1 MGEKLTV
8 SARMQSIDLA
18 KSIAIACVVLIHVAS
33 EPLLWE
39 APNTGRWMQSL
50 LWGSAS
56 RFAVPLFFLCSGA
69 LLLDENR
76 GADARHI
83 WTRRIPHILITLF
96 FWASAYA
103 FAPLLYH
110 RSLCRET
117 IAKALMD
124 VLCWRHEQHLYFLHI
139 MVLVYA
145 ALPVTRAFLRRAD
158 EKTIRYALA
167 LWAFSGV
174 LLPTARALGLL
185 FWLDGIP
192 VQWALSL
199 TWSSIGC
206 TALGWRLRKK
216 PLRAGTSIA
225 LVLLG
230 FAICYVGTAVL
241 SIRKGTL
248 APQLLEGLSPGPL
261 MMAIGIFCL
270 CEVLAPKLPNV
281 LQRTAE
287 TFGKA
292 SFGIYLAHEF
302 ALSAFRVFGVTTWFA
317 SPLISIPALA
327 FACLLLTFMG
337 VFVMSKIPIVRRWL
351 I

>member
-8 SARMQSIDLA
+8 SARVRSIDLA

-33 EPLLWE
+33 GPLLWE

-83 WTRRIPHILITLF
+83 WTRSIPHILITLF

-139 MVLVYA
+139 VVLVYA
-145 ALPVTRAFLRRAD
+145 AVPVTRAFLRRAD

-199 TWSSIGC
+199 TWSSIGWRWSTTSAPAGAAPPRSGDAASRRYVPD
-206 TALGWRLRKK
+206 TATGS
-216 PLRAGTSIA
+216 T
-225 LVLLG
+225 
-230 FAICYVGTAVL
+230 TA
-241 SIRKGTL
+241 
-248 APQLLEGLSPGPL
+248 AP
-261 MMAIGIFCL
+261 A
-270 CEVLAPKLPNV
+270 
-281 LQRTAE
+281 T
-287 TFGKA
+287 
-292 SFGIYLAHEF
+292 
-302 ALSAFRVFGVTTWFA
+302 
-317 SPLISIPALA
+317 
-327 FACLLLTFMG
+327 
-337 VFVMSKIPIVRRWL
+337 
-351 I
+351 